1 VKRGPSFSVSAG
13 AALLFSLLFF
23 FDGSGLISALLAAA
37 AVHEAGHLLALRLA
51 GARLTALRLDLL
63 GFRMDTRGALSRGQE
78 LLAARSGPAAG
89 LLFAAL
95 ASLSGRWLHSA
106 FLLCAAGVS
115 LLLSLF
121 NLLPAL
127 PLDGGQA
134 LLALSC
140 SPRLLRV
147 TGLLSAAALLAFGLY
162 GAATGLGLAPLL
174 PGLFLLFAHAAEDG
188 GIRGF
193 TF

>member
-1 VKRGPSFSVSAG
+1 MRRPIFSVSAG
-13 AALLFSLLFF
+13 AALFFSLLFF
-23 FDGSGLISALLAAA
+23 FDGSGLFSALLAAA
-37 AVHEAGHLLALRLA
+37 MAHEAGHLLALCFA
-51 GARLTALRLDLL
+51 GARLTAIRLDLL
-63 GFRMDTRGALSRGQE
+63 GFRMDTRGALSRGCE
-78 LLAARSGPAAG
+78 LLVALSGPAAG

-106 FLLCAAGVS
+106 FLSCAAGVS

-147 TGLLSAAALLAFGLY
+147 TGLLSAVALLAFGLY

-174 PGLFLLFAHAAEDG
+174 PGLFLLLANASGDSG
-188 GIRGF
+188 TRGF
-193 TF
+193 IM